1 MYMSPRGS
9 RPLGITIIA
18 IVVGIQGIFTIIAG
32 LQFLGTITIVL
43 GVLTVLL
50 AWGLWTLQSWAF
62 WTAVVLEVIDIV
74 NDLFALR
81 QGASGV
87 IPSLIFSGLIL
98 IYLLRD
104 ENVRAAFRT

>member
-1 MYMSPRGS
+1 MYMSPRRS

-32 LQFLGTITIVL
+32 LQFLGTITLIL
-43 GVLTVLL
+43 GVLTLLL

-62 WTAVVLEVIDIV
+62 WTAVVLEVVDII

-81 QGASGV
+81 QGASV
-87 IPSLIFSGLIL
+87 IPSLIFSALIL
-98 IYLLRD
+98 VYLLRD
-104 ENVRAAFRT
+104 ESVRAAFRT